1 MRTGSVVSGGVISG
15 TGVGAGAS
23 VAGAGAELFSPAAS
37 TISLG
42 GSSRLTGA
50 SADAEDSGSSSTVT
64 GLGTVGLACSFT
76 VTRILSLDFA
86 LAAR

>member
-1 MRTGSVVSGGVISG
+1 MRTGSVVSGGVTSG

-23 VAGAGAELFSPAAS
+23 VAGAGAGLFSTAS

-64 GLGTVGLACSFT
+64 GLGTVGLACSFV